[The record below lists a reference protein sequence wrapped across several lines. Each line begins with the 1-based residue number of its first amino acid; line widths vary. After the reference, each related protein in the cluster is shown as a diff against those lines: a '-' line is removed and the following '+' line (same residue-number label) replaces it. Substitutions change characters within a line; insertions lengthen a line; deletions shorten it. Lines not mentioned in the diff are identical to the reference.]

1 MLEHYGSRHLCWHS
15 LSLFQ
20 VSFSCI
26 ILVSNMQTLK
36 LTLHFDFISLY
47 PELHPF
53 ALNHIF
59 SPANEIALLK
69 NNNHQISRLLSSNQP
84 NFRKMED
91 NFCNF
96 FMNQLS
102 SGSIKYLRRPN
113 KKIMCFSDWILRFQI
128 LIRWWLNTVSY
139 NFGLKSYLYYAPV
152 RFWNH
157 SYDFRPNCSLF
168 FSIILIINQSC
179 NGTFKAQHIQARDKN
194 VNIFKVIYLL
204 Q

>member
-1 MLEHYGSRHLCWHS
+1 MAWRTSQLPVVSLYILSQVVMVRMRPNVGALRFPTLMLHS

-26 ILVSNMQTLK
+26 ILVSNMQTMK

-59 SPANEIALLK
+59 SAANEIALLK
-69 NNNHQISRLLSSNQP
+69 HNNHQISRLLSSNQS

-96 FMNQLS
+96 LWTS
-102 SGSIKYLRRPN
+102 SVVDQWSICADQI
-113 KKIMCFSDWILRFQI
+113 KK
-128 LIRWWLNTVSY
+128 
-139 NFGLKSYLYYAPV
+139 
-152 RFWNH
+152 
-157 SYDFRPNCSLF
+157 
-168 FSIILIINQSC
+168 SC
-179 NGTFKAQHIQARDKN
+179 VLATEFCVFK
-194 VNIFKVIYLL
+194 F
-204 Q
+204 